1 MKMNRIGV
9 HKMEMK
15 NIFAG
20 KNWRWI
26 DHSVTGINMDPLQ
39 SFAFDDN
46 FCVSLG
52 EGSSPSVMRAWVHAP
67 TVVLG
72 IQDTRLPAAADGLE
86 YLREQGYEVIVRN
99 SGGLAVVLDEGI
111 YNLSLIFKEERRTSI
126 HAGYEWMWSFM
137 QEVFDDSPGYIDAY
151 EIVGSYCPGS
161 YDLSIDGKKFA
172 GISQRRIRGGVAVQ
186 IYLAVTRSG
195 AARAEILR
203 EFYERAAADRA
214 DTKITWPS
222 VVPSVMTSLEE
233 LYGTAFSIQDINRRI
248 QQTAERLGA
257 AVYDDQLTENEQSRF
272 TYFYDRVLARN
283 KKATQPRS

>member
-1 MKMNRIGV
+1 
-9 HKMEMK
+9 MEMK
-15 NIFAG
+15 DIFVD

-72 IQDTRLPAAADGLE
+72 IQDTRLPNAANGLK

-111 YNLSLIFKEERRTSI
+111 YNLSLIFKEERGTSI

-137 QEVFDDSPGYIDAY
+137 QEVFDDSPGKIDAY

-186 IYLAVTRSG
+186 IYLAVTKSG

-203 EFYERAAADRA
+203 KFYEHAASDQA
-214 DTKITWPS
+214 DTKITWPA

-257 AVYDDQLTENEQSRF
+257 AVYDDQLTEDEQSRF
-272 TYFYDRVLARN
+272 AHFYDRVLARN